1 MKSMG
6 KCFKTHNLG
15 ILNTM
20 LFVLGFCFCCLMG
33 SILLNKESLETKA
46 ENYGDNFVVKNFEYL
61 STLERDYREENPD
74 QTAEEVIA
82 FLEDQIFELNKS
94 GRMNC
99 QTKCNTLRDFQ
110 GTNLV
115 VSGNAKLSWARRL

>member
-1 MKSMG
+1 
-6 KCFKTHNLG
+6 
-15 ILNTM
+15 M

>member
-94 GRMNC
+94 GSNNINPMNDSPMGDSEY
-99 QTKCNTLRDFQ
+99 NTFLLIFE
-110 GTNLV
+110 TE
-115 VSGNAKLSWARRL
+115 